1 MEYETNQPQASVWQR
16 LKDSP
21 RTVSALIIILV
32 IAAAMYA
39 FSGPDQQPEAGPAE
53 GEEARMEETAA
64 MRDEA
69 VEAPAEL
76 TQDTLK
82 SQSEA
87 LPEAEVS
94 LESYTEAAQAGDG
107 TTHLARRAATR
118 YLADKPLS
126 YAVTNEHRI
135 YIEDYV
141 QKKIGAARLEVG
153 DERSIPFALIEE
165 AVEAAGEL
173 SPAQLK
179 NLSKYTSAL
188 K

>member
-53 GEEARMEETAA
+53 EEETAE
-64 MRDEA
+64 MGDEA
-69 VEAPAEL
+69 VKTPAEL
-76 TQDTLK
+76 TQETLK

-87 LPEAEVS
+87 LPEVTVS

-118 YLADKPLS
+118 YLADKSLS

-165 AVEAAGEL
+165 AVNAAG
-173 SPAQLK
+173 QLTPRQFN
-179 NLSKYTSAL
+179 NLSQYTYAL
-188 K
+188 Q